1 MSDLITELNLT
12 AIYEEA
18 GEGGY
23 IGYIAEL
30 PGANTQG
37 ETIDEVRENL
47 LEAAQ
52 MILDADREEAERR
65 KCDRTRTAT
74 IRDEGRRGREK

>member
-1 MSDLITELNLT
+1 MIELNLT

-18 GEGGY
+18 EEGGY

-30 PGANTQG
+30 PGVNTQG
-37 ETIDEVRENL
+37 ETIEEIGENL

-52 MILDADREEAERR
+52 MILEANRKEAERR
-65 KCDRTRTAT
+65 LGKDAKV
-74 IRDEGRRGREK
+74 RRERIQLRAAQP